1 MKIRLQNIGI
11 VKDSTLCVDGLTVIT
26 GKNNSGK
33 TTVGKTLYALIDAV
47 SNLKVKAQNDRSQ
60 YIRHQLSKV
69 EDTLDFLR
77 YAYMSIQQKEERPA
91 FLDDAP
97 ALRMILDFDNFYR
110 VLFREKPYSLE
121 LAQRLAQELE
131 KLDSS
136 SIEGDVKPFAR
147 VQTRLASES
156 LDNTV
161 SPSAFIDK
169 RRDQALAIL
178 NKLFEDLETDPGL
191 VNYAR
196 ESVNQTLRME
206 FAGQIQPVRHPEVVS
221 RIEVWDQETACFQ
234 MTIADNVVVNE
245 DKPVFNDSPYKKA
258 YMIDDPMILDNLTV
272 HRPINLRKLMP
283 EADTLLDSGR
293 ILPHNDKLR
302 SRIHDLLTDAPS
314 IFERT
319 VLDQSLADIKKEIDH
334 VLDGS
339 FESSSDG
346 EYYVR
351 NGVKLRV
358 SNLATGSKMFSI
370 IKILLDRGE
379 LDDTTMLILDEPEAH
394 LHPKWQNIFAEIIVL
409 LVKEL
414 HVNIL
419 LTTHSPNFMLALD
432 AFMRRHRIVDRTNF
446 YQTSEPDEEGFI
458 SYHCANDNMERI
470 YQDFLEYLLDV
481 KNLRN
486 IYLHGDKE

>member
-1 MKIRLQNIGI
+1 MRIWLQNIGI
-11 VKDSTLCVDGLTVIT
+11 VRDSMLCVDGLTVIT

-47 SNLKVKAQNDRSQ
+47 SNLKVKAQNDRLQ
-60 YIRHQLSKV
+60 YTRQQISRV

-77 YAYMSIQQKEERPA
+77 YVYPKEALSNQIDNAPVLKA
-91 FLDDAP
+91 FFG
-97 ALRMILDFDNFYR
+97 IDNFHYR
-110 VLFREKPYSLE
+110 GLLREKLFSLE
-121 LAQRLAQELE
+121 LAQMLLKELQELDTS
-131 KLDSS
+131 K
-136 SIEGDVKPFAR
+136 IEVNEQLFGRAQFMMASD
-147 VQTRLASES
+147 ASE
-156 LDNTV
+156 NNVT
-161 SPSAFIDK
+161 PSAFINK
-169 RRDQALAIL
+169 KRDQALAIL
-178 NKLFEDLETDPGL
+178 NKLFEDLETDPDL

-196 ESVNQTLRME
+196 ESINQTLRME
-206 FAGQIQPVRHPEVVS
+206 FAGQIQPVRHSEVIS
-221 RIEVWDQETACFQ
+221 HIEVWDQETRCFQ

-245 DKPVFNDSPYKKA
+245 NKPVFNDSPYKKA
-258 YMIDDPMILDNLTV
+258 YMIDDPMVLDDLTV

-283 EADTLLDSGR
+283 DEDTLLDSGR
-293 ILPHNDKLR
+293 ILLHNDKLR
-302 SRIHDLLTDAPS
+302 SRIRNLLTAVPS
-314 IFERT
+314 VFEKT
-319 VLDQSLADIKKEIDH
+319 VLDQSLATIKNKIDH

-339 FESSSDG
+339 FEASSEG
-346 EYYVR
+346 EYYVH

-394 LHPKWQNIFAEIIVL
+394 LHPKWQNAFAEIIVL

-432 AFMRRHRIVDRTNF
+432 AFMRKYDIIDKSNF

-458 SYHCANDNMERI
+458 SYHCVNDEMELI
-470 YQDFLEYLLDV
+470 YQDFLEYLSDV
-481 KNLRN
+481 KVLRN
-486 IYLHGDKE
+486 IYLHGEEE